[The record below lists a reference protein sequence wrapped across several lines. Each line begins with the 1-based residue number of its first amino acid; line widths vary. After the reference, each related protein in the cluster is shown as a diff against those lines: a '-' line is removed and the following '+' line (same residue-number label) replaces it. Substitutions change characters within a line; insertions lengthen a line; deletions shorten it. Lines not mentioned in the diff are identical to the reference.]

1 MTEHPNYAR
10 ATDRERRTIC
20 RHCGG
25 NLDGSISHVDA
36 VCLEDD
42 EAVYWLLRIRELQ
55 EEPYNLTTAEAI
67 QRANEEEDSQ

>member
-1 MTEHPNYAR
+1 MDGH
-10 ATDRERRTIC
+10 I
-20 RHCGG
+20 GG
-25 NLDGSISHVDA
+25 YGGWHSEITP
-36 VCLEDD
+36 ED